1 MLQPVVE
8 LVGESERGVVQV
20 CGALGV
26 IGRAVRRL
34 LDTESSPWRTLSY

>member
-8 LVGESERGVVQV
+8 RARESERGVVQV

-34 LDTESSPWRTLSY
+34 HDTESSPWRTLSY